1 MNLTELGWN
10 EELRQALTG
19 MSAEGLTAGRVA
31 LEHKRMYRVKTDSD
45 EVLAEVSGSMRY
57 QARSRGDYP
66 AVGDWV
72 ALSVREEE
80 GRATIHGV
88 LPRKSM
94 FVRKVAGNVT
104 EEQIVAAN
112 VDVIFLVNALNADY
126 NLRRLE
132 RYLVMAWESGA
143 SPVIILS
150 KADLCASP
158 EEVALRVA
166 ETEAIAPG
174 VPVHAVS
181 SLLGEGVEGL
191 RAAYLGI
198 GRTAAVAGSSGAGKS
213 TLINAL
219 LGHEAMDTGA
229 IREDD
234 ARGRHTT
241 THRELLLLPGGGVL
255 IDTPGMRE
263 LQLWEADSGLSQ
275 SFDDVETLAAS
286 CRFPDCRHSS
296 EPGCA
301 VRGAIEDGTLDQAR
315 YDSYVKLQKEL
326 AFLARKESKS
336 LQTAEKDKWKKL
348 HKEMRRKP
356 SQP

>member
-1 MNLTELGWN
+1 MNLIELGWN
-10 EELRQALTG
+10 ADWQEALDG
-19 MSAEGLTAGRVA
+19 AGIEGAQAGRVV
-31 LEHKRMYRVKTDSD
+31 LEHKRMYRVYTEDG

-57 QARSRGDYP
+57 QTRSRADYP

-72 ALSVREEE
+72 AVRVREQE
-80 GRATIHGV
+80 GRATIHAL
-88 LPRKSM
+88 LPRKSA
-94 FVRKVAGNVT
+94 FVRKVAGSVV

-112 VDVIFLVNALNADY
+112 VDVIFLILALNGDF

-143 SPVIILS
+143 SPVVILS
-150 KADLCASP
+150 KADLCASG
-158 EEVALRVA
+158 EEVAVRVG
-166 ETEAIAPG
+166 ETEAVAPG

-181 SLLGEGVEGL
+181 SLLGAGVEEL
-191 RAAYLGI
+191 RAAYLGE

-219 LGHEAMDTGA
+219 LGREAMETGG

-263 LQLWEADSGLSQ
+263 LQLWEADSGLSA
-275 SFDDVETLAAS
+275 SFGDVESLAGK
-286 CRFPDCRHSS
+286 CRFPDCSHRS

-301 VRGAIEDGTLDQAR
+301 VQHALQEGSLDHGR

-326 AFLARKESKS
+326 AYLARKENKA
-336 LQTAEKDKWKKL
+336 LQHAETDRWKKIA
-348 HKEMRRKP
+348 KEMRRKP
-356 SQP
+356 PK